1 MGAASPASFGAESQH
16 SAWRPAGAEPIS
28 ELRFGARLSQ
38 ALCTD
43 HLTEFSQ
50 QPHNIG
56 VILVPILHT
65 GKQAQRGCSP
75 CSHSHS
81 CKMIAS
87 VFNPGATWTP
97 EPALWWFSSHLL
109 WVSSTCGSLPNLVS
123 LEMKV
128 TAKHRGHRRMTGSF
142 GQQGSSFWHIQC
154 FVLFLN

>member
-65 GKQAQRGCSP
+65 GKLRLREAVR
-75 CSHSHS
+75 
-81 CKMIAS
+81 
-87 VFNPGATWTP
+87 
-97 EPALWWFSSHLL
+97 PAH
-109 WVSSTCGSLPNLVS
+109 TY
-123 LEMKV
+123 
-128 TAKHRGHRRMTGSF
+128 TAAK
-142 GQQGSSFWHIQC
+142 
-154 FVLFLN
+154 